1 MRDLLHCRAMARQ
14 HLGQHFLSDLYWR
27 EQIARAIHVS
37 PHSDALAVPR
47 FKSGEYCWI
56 EIGPGNGELTEFLA
70 RTGAPVHA
78 IELDESLA
86 GALRH
91 LSKKFP
97 NLEVIAADILQT
109 DLRAVSRGLR
119 MRIYGSLPY
128 YITSPI
134 LHHLFQFS
142 ELIDDIHVIVQTEVA
157 ERMAAPPGSKA
168 YGYLS
173 VATQLNARTELVQ
186 EIPRGA
192 FNPPP
197 EVDSTLVTLRL
208 PGEWAKLRGDSPLD
222 EEAFLD
228 FVKACFSQKRKTLV
242 NNLRGRCSPER
253 VRAALAASG
262 LRPDARAEQV
272 SISGLAQLFRALEKP
287 PA

>member
-1 MRDLLHCRAMARQ
+1 MARQ

-37 PHSDALAVPR
+37 PHSDSLAVPK
-47 FKSGEYCWI
+47 FQPGEHCWI
-56 EIGPGNGELTEFLA
+56 EIGPGNGELTEYLA

-97 NLEVIAADILQT
+97 NLEVIAADILQV
-109 DLRAVSRGLR
+109 DLRAISRGLR
-119 MRIYGSLPY
+119 MRVYGSLPY

-142 ELIDDIHVIVQTEVA
+142 DLIDEIHVIVQTEVA

-173 VATQLNARTELVQ
+173 VATQLNARAELVQ
-186 EIPRGA
+186 EIPRDA

-208 PGEWAKLRGDSPLD
+208 PGEWAKLRSKAPFD
-222 EEAFLD
+222 EDAFLD

-242 NNLRGRCSPER
+242 NNLRARWEPEK
-253 VRAALAASG
+253 VRPALAASAM
-262 LRPDARAEQV
+262 RPDARAEQ
-272 SISGLAQLFRALEKP
+272 INIAGLAQLFKTLERS
-287 PA
+287 